1 MFKRDMFY
9 FADMDKKFILNTKD
23 IEGLE
28 DGVLV
33 HCEQCLEKNIKG
45 IITKKYGIVNREH
58 NLVKLLETLYL
69 NDFSELKKY
78 KSLCRDLK
86 DFYFTIRDASYDYEI
101 IEKDEYNQYLEEV
114 FQLLII
120 LKEIRSNLWIRY
132 IEEILH

>member
-69 NDFSELKKY
+69 NDFSELKKC

-120 LKEIRSNLWIRY
+120 LKEIRSNL
-132 IEEILH
+132 